1 MNKYIFLFCLLLYS
15 RCACAQDSRFYIKGT
30 VDSKYNGNLV
40 TLFTITG
47 NIIRSVDSTYV
58 ENGRFGFTGS
68 EYLYEK
74 SIISLGNYPD
84 TVLSA
89 ELYLERGFIEVEL
102 KRYSVISSPLALKYQ
117 LFLDSCAVYQQQ
129 ISAALKRKE
138 NVEELELKLCEYKYR
153 FKKKYIRN
161 GLGRELFLQEAQNI
175 YDPYFDEL
183 YEMLP
188 DRDKYRGDVKTEYEN
203 RKKRLNQ
210 QFLTGKQYMD
220 FTLIDTLGNEK
231 RISDYIGKHD
241 FLFIDF
247 WASWCGPC
255 RAQEPHL
262 VRLYRE
268 YKDKGFEILRV
279 SLDVD
284 RVKWL
289 SMLKKTHRFWPE
301 LCVAN
306 GEDDKRIRKLY
317 NIAGIPFGV
326 IVDKAGKITAVVTVG
341 WQHLE
346 MFLKAYYKDDNG
358 ESTLSKE
365 SNE

>member
-1 MNKYIFLFCLLLYS
+1 MNKYVLLFCLFVYS
-15 RCACAQDSRFYIKGT
+15 WCISAQEANFHIKGT
-30 VDSKYNGNLV
+30 VDSKYNGDLV

-47 NIIRSVDSTYV
+47 NVVRSVDSIYV
-58 ENGRFGFTGS
+58 KNSSFSFVGP

-84 TVLSA
+84 TVLFA
-89 ELYLERGFIEVEL
+89 ELYLERGLIEVEL
-102 KRYSVISSPLALKYQ
+102 KHNSVVRSPLALEYQ
-117 LFLDSCAVYQQQ
+117 QFLDSCAEYRRQ
-129 ISAALKRKE
+129 INAALKRKE
-138 NVEELELKLCEYKYR
+138 WVGNMELNLYEYKFG
-153 FKKKYIRN
+153 FKKKYIHN
-161 GLGRELFLQEAQNI
+161 GLGRGLFLREAYDI
-175 YDPYFDEL
+175 YDPYFNDL
-183 YEMLP
+183 YEMLSE
-188 DRDKYRGDVKTEYEN
+188 RDKSRGDVKAEYEN

-210 QFLTGKQYMD
+210 QSLAGKEYID
-220 FTLIDTLGNEK
+220 FTLVDSMGNEK
-231 RISDYIGKHD
+231 KISDYVGKYD

-326 IVDKAGKITAVVTVG
+326 IVDKAGKITAVVTAG

-346 MFLKAYYKDDNG
+346 MLLKAYYKDDNG
-358 ESTLSKE
+358 ESTSNKE